1 MSPSLSQPL
10 SAAPQATP
18 SVATPLPCAAPEKA
32 SLSVATGADHVVSA
46 LLAEGVTCV
55 FVHPGAS
62 DLSVFERL
70 TRSTLDAVFLRHE
83 QSAAHAADGYARAS
97 GQAGV
102 CVITSGA
109 GVTNAI
115 TGIETAHLDSI
126 PMVVLVAESTALAND
141 GCDHDHFDSDRCD
154 TLGLTR
160 SCVKHSLALTNADLL
175 EATLKKAFFLARTGR
190 PGPVLV
196 ELAGAVLNEAR
207 PRPFD
212 YAAEVTIRAYRTS
225 WPAAHGQLRTA
236 VDAIRSAERP
246 LIYYGGGIVLG
257 EAHAQLRELAALTGA
272 PVTGTLMGLG
282 GFDATHPQSLGML
295 GMHGLYEA
303 NMAMQHCDVLIAI
316 GARFDDRVI
325 GDPADFAMPR
335 RRIVHI
341 DIDPTSISKRVAV
354 DIPIVGHCA
363 QVLDALNALL
373 REAGVVAMR
382 PDAWWAQIDAWRG
395 ARCLAYPPSD
405 GRIKPQ
411 RVIELL
417 SALPGAED
425 FIVTSDVGQH
435 QMWTA
440 QYFPFRQPRRW
451 VNSGGLGTMGFGLP
465 AAIGAAMAHPGKT
478 VVCISGDGSIQMSTK
493 ELMTC
498 MQYRLPIKIICLN
511 NRQLGMVRQQQDLY
525 HGRRRSHSYMEALP
539 DFVRLAEAYG
549 HRGLRLES
557 DAALEPGLREAFA
570 DARQLV
576 FIEVL
581 VDSRENVY
589 PTLPPGRPLTDMILR
604 APIAAEDL

>member
-1 MSPSLSQPL
+1 MSTSLSAMPPATT
-10 SAAPQATP
+10 STTPASRAA
-18 SVATPLPCAAPEKA
+18 A
-32 SLSVATGADHVVSA
+32 SLPVATGADHLVSA
-46 LLAEGVTCV
+46 LQAEGVQFV

-70 TRSTLDAVFLRHE
+70 TRSTLDVVFMRHE

-97 GQAGV
+97 GEVGV

-126 PMVVLVAESTALAND
+126 PMVVLVAESTTPLSDEGASD
-141 GCDHDHFDSDRCD
+141 GSDRNAFHSDKCD
-154 TLGLTR
+154 TIGLTR
-160 SCVKHSLALTNADLL
+160 SCVKHSLVLTNADLL

-196 ELAGAVLNEAR
+196 ELAAAVLSKPR
-207 PRPFD
+207 SRPFHYD
-212 YAAEVTIRAYRTS
+212 GEVAIRAYRTT
-225 WPAAHGQLRTA
+225 WPPAHGQLRTA

-246 LIYYGGGIVLG
+246 LIYYGGGVVLG

-325 GDPADFAMPR
+325 GDPVDFAKPR

-373 REAGVVAMR
+373 REAGVVDRR
-382 PDAWWAQIDAWRG
+382 PDAWWTQIDTWRG

-417 SALPGAED
+417 ATLPGAED
-425 FIVTSDVGQH
+425 FVVTSDVGQH

-570 DARQLV
+570 DPRQLV

-581 VDSRENVY
+581 VDSSENVY
-589 PTLPPGRPLTDMILR
+589 PTLPPGRALTDMILR